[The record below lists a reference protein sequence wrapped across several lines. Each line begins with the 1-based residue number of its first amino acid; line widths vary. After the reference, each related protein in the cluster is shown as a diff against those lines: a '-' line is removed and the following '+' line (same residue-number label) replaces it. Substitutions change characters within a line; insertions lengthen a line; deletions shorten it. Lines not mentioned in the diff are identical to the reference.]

1 MQRRKPITRKQKEIL
16 ETPEES
22 HIEKESQELVGE
34 WLRDQ
39 EKEEIVET
47 LSDKDSEI
55 IEESD
60 NLGNS
65 KSVRH
70 MMLDWQRCLDYLAE
84 ETSALIY
91 EKHFKEHKDASLWE
105 CITI

>member
-1 MQRRKPITRKQKEIL
+1 MRRRKPVTRKQKEIL

-22 HIEKESQELVGE
+22 HTEKESQELVRE

-47 LSDKDSEI
+47 LSDENSKI
-55 IEESD
+55 MEESD
-60 NLGNS
+60 NLRNL

-70 MMLDWQRCLDYLAE
+70 MMLD
-84 ETSALIY
+84 
-91 EKHFKEHKDASLWE
+91 
-105 CITI
+105 

>member
-22 HIEKESQELVGE
+22 HIEKESQELVRE

-47 LSDKDSEI
+47 LSDKNSEI
-55 IEESD
+55 IEELD
-60 NLGNS
+60 DLRNL

-70 MMLDWQRCLDYLAE
+70 MMLDWQRYLDYLAE
-84 ETSALIY
+84 EILVLIY
-91 EKHFKEHKDASLWE
+91 KKHFKEHKDISL
-105 CITI
+105 